1 MPNHT
6 HSPKTC
12 RKLNCKYMEQ
22 DFIKSLNKPEIIKD
36 SYRLIKQ
43 LDKQVNKL
51 LVEHAFRNQVQGDE
65 GMKKKL
71 KIILLENAHLPMN
84 VQKENLDIYLQD
96 WKGEE
101 DQIVD
106 VTIFGIKI

>member
-1 MPNHT
+1 MKGGTNKEKNMPSHT

-65 GMKKKL
+65 SMKNKL
-71 KIILLENAHLPMN
+71 KIYSDE
-84 VQKENLDIYLQD
+84 LQN
-96 WKGEE
+96 GL
-101 DQIVD
+101 
-106 VTIFGIKI
+106 